1 VEGQMHLSGQLSDWS
16 ISDLL
21 HIMEVTSK
29 TGSLDIEGDR
39 HGRVH
44 FREGRVT
51 GAELADDKAGS
62 AHGEVADVLYV
73 LSTLEEGSF
82 SVGPA
87 DGPDAPG
94 VTVKQVIAEV
104 DALRSIEKQVVEAG
118 LLDAGVVRL
127 TPDIDEP
134 LTVSPEDWATLA
146 HLVTPFTFSNLED
159 AQGRVAAVRIFHTLH
174 RLGVA
179 DAMDAEDEET
189 YWLDQVADDLSE
201 AELAA
206 AANGSGT
213 GPAKSA
219 AKSQDEIAPV
229 IEIDETDAPP
239 ERIAAN
245 LRGVSAPASTTLT
258 DGVYDEIRRLRSKV
272 NEK

>member
-1 VEGQMHLSGQLSDWS
+1 MEGQMHLSGQLSDWS

-51 GAELADDKAGS
+51 GAELADDKPGPTES
-62 AHGEVADVLYV
+62 GVADVLYV
-73 LSTLEEGSF
+73 LSTLDDGSF

-104 DALRSIEKQVVEAG
+104 DALRSIEEEVVEAG
-118 LLDAGVVRL
+118 LLDAAVVRL

-146 HLVTPFTFSNLED
+146 HLVTPFTFSNLEG

-179 DAMDAEDEET
+179 DSIKDDDEEA
-189 YWLDQVADDLSE
+189 YWLDKVADDLSDVE
-201 AELAA
+201 TASAS
-206 AANGSGT
+206 NGSGST
-213 GPAKSA
+213 PAKSMP
-219 AKSQDEIAPV
+219 KTEREIAPV
-229 IEIDETDAPP
+229 IEIDETDAPS

-245 LRGVSAPASTTLT
+245 LLGVSAPASTTLT